1 MARKAQAFSMSST
14 LASKRSNVAAARRE
28 LATLVEAGPTFAPAF
43 AIANQI
49 ARVGESFGFTQWLY
63 ASPSVETSWDG
74 MRKDYRL
81 EVSLEASGVDSLKT
95 GPVAAM
101 CESMLNLGLDPVGTT
116 DYASEYMADRT
127 FKFKGQ
133 AGLVDVHVKLVA
145 NIKRDA
151 TGCRKVQTG
160 TELKEVATYAIVCE

>member
-1 MARKAQAFSMSST
+1 MARKAQAFSMSAT
-14 LASKRSNVAAARRE
+14 IKAKRENVAAARRE
-28 LATLVEAGPTFAPAF
+28 LATLVDAGPTFAPAY

-49 ARVGESFGFTQWLY
+49 ARMGEAFGFTNWLY
-63 ASPSVETSWDG
+63 ASPSVDTSWDG
-74 MRKDYRL
+74 NKSYSLD
-81 EVSLEASGVDSLKT
+81 VHLEASGVDSLKT

-101 CESMLNLGLDPVGTT
+101 CESMLNLGLDPVGSV

-160 TELKEVATYAIVCE
+160 TELKEVATYAIVCD